1 MQQVN
6 MSPTNTKRR
15 GFFGDPGVLLVFL
28 LTAIGIGGFM
38 FWAST
43 TKIAQ
48 GVTTGG
54 QLSIDSRRK
63 TVQHLEGGIIEEIL
77 IRDRQL
83 VAAGDVMMILANA
96 NATARAD
103 QLINSIVARS
113 FELQRIEA
121 QLRGDARF
129 IPTNPPLTLDIP
141 QDQLNQAAFI
151 QVKVFNDMQAA
162 VDGQVTVLDARINTF
177 QTEIAGRED
186 QLVTLENTIA
196 LERSEV
202 ARLQPLVEDQLAQ
215 IGELTAVQRRLNDAL
230 NERSR
235 ITSQINTSLANIVET
250 EEEKRQAQ
258 RQFIANLA
266 PQLSTVRDALLEA
279 QEELEANRDVLKR
292 REILAPISGQIL
304 NLAYTTIGGVIA
316 PGEPIMDIVPE
327 DEVLYVEARI
337 SPIEIDSVKPG
348 MLVNA
353 RFSSLDP
360 VNPPEIVTT
369 VTTVD
374 SDVTN
379 NPETSEQ
386 YFIARIDLP
395 ADEVEKLKADGD
407 FIAGLPVEIF
417 ADIGKDR
424 TPLSYIVQ
432 PLSEIIEKGLRGE

>member
-1 MQQVN
+1 
-6 MSPTNTKRR
+6 
-15 GFFGDPGVLLVFL
+15 
-28 LTAIGIGGFM
+28 
-38 FWAST
+38 
-43 TKIAQ
+43 
-48 GVTTGG
+48 
-54 QLSIDSRRK
+54 
-63 TVQHLEGGIIEEIL
+63 
-77 IRDRQL
+77 
-83 VAAGDVMMILANA
+83 MIN
-96 NATARAD
+96 N
-103 QLINSIVARS
+103 IVARS

-162 VDGQVTVLDARINTF
+162 VDGQVTVLDARISTF

-215 IGELTAVQRRLNDAL
+215 IGELTAVQRRRLNDAL

-279 QEELEANRDVLKR
+279 QEELEARTDVLKR
-292 REILAPISGQIL
+292 REILAPIPGQIL

-379 NPETSEQ
+379 NPKPVSNTLSPVWTC
-386 YFIARIDLP
+386 LP
-395 ADEVEKLKADGD
+395 M
-407 FIAGLPVEIF
+407 
-417 ADIGKDR
+417 R
-424 TPLSYIVQ
+424 S
-432 PLSEIIEKGLRGE
+432 RN

>member
-1 MQQVN
+1 MVN
-6 MSPTNTKRR
+6 N
-15 GFFGDPGVLLVFL
+15 
-28 LTAIGIGGFM
+28 
-38 FWAST
+38 
-43 TKIAQ
+43 
-48 GVTTGG
+48 
-54 QLSIDSRRK
+54 
-63 TVQHLEGGIIEEIL
+63 
-77 IRDRQL
+77 
-83 VAAGDVMMILANA
+83 
-96 NATARAD
+96 
-103 QLINSIVARS
+103 IVARS

-129 IPTNPPLTLDIP
+129 IPTNPPLALDIP

-162 VDGQVTVLDARINTF
+162 VDGQVAVLDARISTF

-379 NPETSEQ
+379 NPETGEQ
-386 YFIARIDLP
+386 YFIARVDLP